1 MERGVVVGGLMIC
14 GSFLLA
20 ASLNRSAVNE
30 TPPDDEPIAATAPIA
45 PPLPAVSVDE
55 PKPASCSP
63 DETDSEEPVAGDEP
77 EQGDLPG
84 NGREACSQ

>member
-20 ASLNRSAVNE
+20 AALNRSAVKE
-30 TPPDDEPIAATAPIA
+30 TPPAAPAIAEAPATL
-45 PPLPAVSVDE
+45 PLPAVPVDR
-55 PKPASCSP
+55 PTSSACASDVNS
-63 DETDSEEPVAGDEP
+63 SGNEPVAANEP
-77 EQGDLPG
+77 DQGDLPG

>member
-20 ASLNRSAVNE
+20 ASLNRSAVKE
-30 TPPDDEPIAATAPIA
+30 TPPAA
-45 PPLPAVSVDE
+45 PAVAEVPITPPQ
-55 PKPASCSP
+55 PKSPACSS
-63 DETDSEEPVAGDEP
+63 DANTSSEEPVLGDEP

-84 NGREACSQ
+84 NGLAACSQ

>member
-20 ASLNRSAVNE
+20 ASLNRSAVKE
-30 TPPDDEPIAATAPIA
+30 TPPGEPPAAEVPIT

-55 PKPASCSP
+55 PKPADCAPGAQSEDQP
-63 DETDSEEPVAGDEP
+63 GETDQPK
-77 EQGDLPG
+77 QGDLPG
-84 NGREACSQ
+84 NGREACSR